1 MTIEEENR
9 FLQGV
14 AKGLAEENERLQAQR
29 DALLAEVERLRANDL
44 IVVARWREDREEAER
59 LRAAL
64 ESLDFLEEDWQR
76 WPWMIRRKL
85 EEARQAFKELEEK

>member
-1 MTIEEENR
+1 VAIVASTEEDGMTIEEENR

-29 DALLAEVERLRANDL
+29 DALK
-44 IVVARWREDREEAER
+44 
-59 LRAAL
+59 AAL